1 MGAVSTRAK
10 GTTGYAAPQ
19 PQTPQE
25 IRNVVLVGPGGAG
38 KTTLAEH
45 LVAARVPGYRP
56 HSGEHERSVA
66 VAAASMVS
74 NGITINLLDTP
85 GYPDFV
91 GDLRAGL
98 RAADAALFVI
108 SAADGIDGATALLWQ
123 ECAAVGMPRAVAVT
137 KLDAARSDF
146 DATVAQC
153 QRVFG
158 DAQPLY
164 LPVFAPDKRVVGA
177 MALLSQRV
185 FDTSTDTRVDRDPT
199 SAEAAVIEERRS
211 SLIEAIIEESE
222 DDTLLDRYLGGEE
235 IDVSTVIEDLL
246 TAVSRASFFP
256 VVPASPSTGAG
267 IEEIFEIFET
277 AFPDPARSIMPA
289 ITSPDGQPL
298 ADLTCSPDGPLVAE
312 VIRTT
317 SDPYV
322 GRTSLVR
329 VFSGTLRAD
338 DTVHVSGHLEK
349 FVSHDLEGHHG
360 HDEDERVGHLSAP
373 LFDESAPK
381 TVAVAGDLVVVTKLS
396 GAETSDTISSKEHPA
411 LVSPWILP
419 EPLLPI
425 AIKAASSADE
435 DKLASAIQRVAA
447 EDVTMRLEHN
457 AETHQVVMWTMGQA
471 HVEELTARL
480 RDRYGVAVE
489 VEPFRTAL
497 RETFVRKCDVQGR
510 LVKQSGGHGQYA
522 VVKVQIEPLPRGEGF
537 EFVDKV
543 VGGSVPRQFI
553 PSVEKGLVSQ
563 LDKGVLTGYPLVDI
577 RVTLYDGKAHSVDSS
592 DMAFQT
598 AAALALKEA
607 ANASTVSLLE
617 PIDEV
622 SVTVADDYLGSVMA
636 DLRGRRGQVVGTEP
650 ADESGWTLVRAEVPQ
665 IELSR
670 YAIDLRSV
678 SHGTGQFTRSMLRY
692 DYMPAEL
699 AAKHEQPTT

>member
-1 MGAVSTRAK
+1 MGKGVSTRAK
-10 GTTGYAAPQ
+10 GTTSYVAPE

-38 KTTLAEH
+38 KTTVMEH
-45 LVAARVPGYRP
+45 LVAARVTGYRP
-56 HSGEHERSVA
+56 HLGEHERSVA
-66 VAAASMVS
+66 LGAASVVS
-74 NGITINLLDTP
+74 NGTVINLLDTP

-98 RAADAALFVI
+98 RGADAAIFVV

-137 KLDAARSDF
+137 KLDAARSDY
-146 DATVAQC
+146 DVTIDEC

-158 DAQPLY
+158 DAQAIY
-164 LPVFAPDKRVVGA
+164 LPVYGADKKVLGA
-177 MALLSQRV
+177 MGLLSEKV
-185 FDTSTDTRVDRDPT
+185 FDVSSGERVTRAP
-199 SAEAAVIEERRS
+199 SATEAAEIAERRS
-211 SLIEAIIEESE
+211 ALIEAIIEESE
-222 DDTLLDRYLGGEE
+222 DDTLLDRYLSGEQ
-235 IDVSTVIEDLL
+235 IEFDTIVADLK
-246 TAVSRASFFP
+246 TAVARGAFFP
-256 VVPASPSTGAG
+256 IIPVSPSTAG
-267 IEEIFEIFET
+267 IEEVYELIET
-277 AFPDPARSIMPA
+277 AFPDPTMHALPTITTPSGGELAAMSCDPA
-289 ITSPDGQPL
+289 
-298 ADLTCSPDGPLVAE
+298 GPLVAE

-329 VFSGTLRAD
+329 VFSGTLRSD
-338 DTVHVSGHLEK
+338 EVVHVSGHLET
-349 FVSHDLEGHHG
+349 FVGREIEGHPG
-360 HDEDERVGHLSAP
+360 HDNDERVGHLSGP

-381 TVAVAGDLVVVTKLS
+381 KRAIAGDIVVVTKLAA
-396 GAETSDTISSKEHPA
+396 AETSDTLSSKDRPA
-411 LVSPWILP
+411 LVEPWVLP

-425 AIKAASSADE
+425 AIKASSSADE
-435 DKLASAIQRVAA
+435 DKLASALQRVAS

-457 AETHQVVMWTMGQA
+457 AETKQVVIWTMGQA
-471 HVEELTARL
+471 HVEELTNRL
-480 RDRYGVAVE
+480 KERYGVAVDI
-489 VEPFRTAL
+489 EPFRTAL

-522 VVKVQIEPLPRGEGF
+522 VVKVEIEPLPRGEGF

-543 VGGSVPRQFI
+543 VGGSVPRNFI
-553 PSVEKGLVSQ
+553 PSVEKGLLNQ
-563 LDKGVLTGYPLVDI
+563 LEKGVLAGYPLVDI

-607 ANASTVSLLE
+607 ANAATVALLE
-617 PIDEV
+617 PVD
-622 SVTVADDYLGSVMA
+622 SVTVWVSDDFLGAVMA

-650 ADESGWTLVRAEVPQ
+650 AAEKGRTIVHAEVPQ
-665 IELSR
+665 TELSR

-678 SHGTGQFTRSMLRY
+678 SHGTGLFTRSMIRY

-699 AAKHEQPTT
+699 AAKHQQPS